1 MERLKQELLACLGE
15 EGLKLHEMMKEHTT
29 FRVGGAADYFIQ
41 PKSAEELRAA
51 FEILHRYEMPVL
63 VIGNGSNLLVG
74 DGGYRGVI
82 FLLVRDKG
90 IRGAVIQI
98 YNRMAEITIEGNT
111 IHTKGGALL
120 SAVAARAA
128 DKGLTGLEFASGIP
142 GSIGGAV
149 VMNAGAYG
157 GEMKDVLASVDV
169 LTQDLEIKTIPA
181 AELNLGYRYSSI
193 PEKGYI
199 VLGATLQLKKGN
211 IAEIRGRMA
220 ELAEQRRA
228 KQPLQYPSAGSTFK
242 RPEGYFAGKLVQDAG
257 LKGKTIGGAQVSEKH
272 SGFLINIGG
281 ATAQDILDLIAFCQ
295 KEVKDK
301 FGVTLET
308 EVKIVG
314 EE

>member
-63 VIGNGSNLLVG
+63 VIGNGSNLLV
-74 DGGYRGVI
+74 
-82 FLLVRDKG
+82 RDKG
-90 IRGAVIQI
+90 IR
-98 YNRMAEITIEGNT
+98 
-111 IHTKGGALL
+111 GALL